1 MSRSRSS
8 SSSSS
13 SRRRRRRDRHRS
25 SSERK
30 RDRSR
35 SREARSSSSD
45 ALGRVM
51 RPLDQ
56 IEDDEAMAA
65 AKEIKRL
72 AQVEVDL
79 YINSDDF
86 KAMIE
91 RMKQREC

>member
-1 MSRSRSS
+1 
-8 SSSSS
+8 
-13 SRRRRRRDRHRS
+13 
-25 SSERK
+25 
-30 RDRSR
+30 
-35 SREARSSSSD
+35 
-45 ALGRVM
+45 M